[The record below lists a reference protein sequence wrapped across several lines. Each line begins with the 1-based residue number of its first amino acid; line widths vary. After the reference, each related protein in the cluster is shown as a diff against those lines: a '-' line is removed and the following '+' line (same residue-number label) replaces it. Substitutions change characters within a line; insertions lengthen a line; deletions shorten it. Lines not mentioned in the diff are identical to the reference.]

1 MNAQDIADWTADIK
15 DTAHH
20 MILEVSGG
28 YTDTTKGVWGD
39 PVHVPHGPMH
49 AIVLTLEM
57 GPGEADC
64 LLVVG
69 FVNPHDG
76 NLTVV
81 INHIDGLLIHD
92 NAEDMFPR

>member
-1 MNAQDIADWTADIK
+1 MNAQDIADWTGDIK
-15 DTAHH
+15 ATAHA
-20 MILEVSGG
+20 MVREASNGAV
-28 YTDTTKGVWGD
+28 DTTQGVWGD
-39 PVHVPHGPMH
+39 PSHTPHGPMH

-69 FVNPHDG
+69 FVNPHDA

-81 INHIDGLLIHD
+81 INHMDGTLIHD